1 MRNTPK
7 HALFHTGAASEAKV
21 VQPGAYKRVATTSLY
36 TLIKGCL
43 YSIARSPAE
52 RCYSCWVPA
61 DKASRPCA
69 LTKSTLSTT
78 TIALLTVGK

>member
-21 VQPGAYKRVATTSLY
+21 MQPGAYKRVAAASLY

-43 YSIARSPAE
+43 YSISRSSAE
-52 RCYSCWVPA
+52 RGYSCWVPA
-61 DKASRPCA
+61 DKTSRSCM
-69 LTKSTLSTT
+69 LTKSTLSTAKV
-78 TIALLTVGK
+78 ALLTVGI

>member
-21 VQPGAYKRVATTSLY
+21 MQPGAYKRVAATSLY

-43 YSIARSPAE
+43 YSISRSSAE
-52 RCYSCWVPA
+52 RGYSCWVPT
-61 DKASRPCA
+61 DKASRSCTLPK
-69 LTKSTLSTT
+69 LTLSAVK
-78 TIALLTVGK
+78 IAFLTVGK